1 MSVQSLKSKY
11 KVFYADF
18 NRMRCTCRQKF
29 KICQNEG
36 LSSQKQNLKT
46 SEWVLK
52 RIYQIQQNSKFRNS
66 LKINTYE

>member
-1 MSVQSLKSKY
+1 MAFIAILIEGDALVGKNLK
-11 KVFYADF
+11 FA
-18 NRMRCTCRQKF
+18 
-29 KICQNEG
+29 QNEE
-36 LSSQKQNLKT
+36 LSIQKQNLKT

>member
-1 MSVQSLKSKY
+1 MAFIAILIEGDALVDKNLK
-11 KVFYADF
+11 FA
-18 NRMRCTCRQKF
+18 
-29 KICQNEG
+29 QNEE
-36 LSSQKQNLKT
+36 LSIQKQNLKT

>member
-1 MSVQSLKSKY
+1 MAFIAILIEWDALVYKNLK
-11 KVFYADF
+11 FA
-18 NRMRCTCRQKF
+18 
-29 KICQNEG
+29 QNEG

-52 RIYQIQQNSKFRNS
+52 RIYPIQQNSKFRNS

>member
-1 MSVQSLKSKY
+1 MYVKLQMAFIAILIEWDVLVDKNLK
-11 KVFYADF
+11 FA
-18 NRMRCTCRQKF
+18 
-29 KICQNEG
+29 QNEG